1 MKMFIYLLNN
11 VYQYATNINNAMS
24 KSNNTNGLNLTD
36 YKLPSGA
43 LKRIA
48 KRMGFSEAYVS
59 FVKSGKRNNLEVS
72 EAIVYEIQKYMKK
85 QKALESKIK
94 SL

>member
-1 MKMFIYLLNN
+1 MGKN
-11 VYQYATNINNAMS
+11 NNAD
-24 KSNNTNGLNLTD
+24 GLNLKD

-43 LKRIA
+43 IKRIA
-48 KRMGFSEAYVS
+48 KRMGFSEGYIS

-72 EAIVYEIQKYMKK
+72 EAIAYEVQKYVKR
-85 QKALESKIK
+85 QKSLESKIK